1 MRRVYYSFHE
11 IPFGQYEY
19 RRGISFSREEI
30 NHLLISIA
38 VLTLAFSIAFSY
50 PININ
55 YPLFIFFLPISFLAI
70 VTAFACH
77 EIAHKYA
84 GMKLGYWSEYRMF
97 PQGLIFA
104 LLFSFAGVVFAA
116 PGAVQIFGMPTREES
131 GKISMAGPATN
142 IALAFIFFVLSSVAL
157 KGIFLS
163 VASINAFLALF
174 NLIPFGPL
182 DGRKIF
188 AWNIAIW
195 IVMLAMSIVL
205 LVFSYLLASPYF

>member
-1 MRRVYYSFHE
+1 MRKIYYSFHE
-11 IPFGQYEY
+11 IPFGQYSK
-19 RRGISFSREEI
+19 RGISFSREEI

-38 VLTLAFSIAFSY
+38 VLTLAFSIAFSRY
-50 PININ
+50 NGFDA
-55 YPLFIFFLPISFLAI
+55 FIFFLPVSFLAI

-97 PQGLIFA
+97 PQGLLFA
-104 LLFSFAGVVFAA
+104 LLFSFAGIVFAA
-116 PGAVQIFGMPTREES
+116 PGAVHIFGMPTREES

-142 IALAFIFFVLSSVAL
+142 IFLALLFLMLSSIGGVVEV
-157 KGIFLS
+157 IFIS

-188 AWNIAIW
+188 AWNIGIW
-195 IVMLAMSIVL
+195 IIMLVVSIAVL
-205 LVFSYLLASPYF
+205 AFSWYL